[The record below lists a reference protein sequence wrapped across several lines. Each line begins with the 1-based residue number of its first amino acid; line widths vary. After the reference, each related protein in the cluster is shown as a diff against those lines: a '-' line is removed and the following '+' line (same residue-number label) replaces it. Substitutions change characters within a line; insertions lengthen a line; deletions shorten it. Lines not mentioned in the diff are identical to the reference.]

1 MIGWRATCQQLC
13 RNEVRPRMLLLWGE
27 DGDVNKGGNRGGVV
41 GSLKIMSGKFKIC
54 IAPSP
59 SHMTVCKHVHDL
71 YLDAFDTVS
80 GIKSRQYSWIFYEN

>member
-27 DGDVNKGGNRGGVV
+27 DGDVNKGGNRGGVL

-54 IAPSP
+54 IALPS

-71 YLDAFDTVS
+71 YLGDFDTGS
-80 GIKSRQYSWIFYEN
+80 KIKRRQ